1 MSGVGRSG
9 MGPRDGGSAV
19 RRGGLGRP
27 GAAPTRVSGGRL
39 GVRGVLLP
47 SGGRRGAGAIAV
59 VLASSALL
67 AGCGGGNDDNAPPPT
82 TTKASDPA
90 LVAPDP
96 AAPGTA
102 YLALGD
108 SLAQGVQRKAT
119 FATTREGYPDQL
131 AAALK
136 TAGTPVTLSR
146 IGCSGATV
154 SSLLD
159 GGRDCSPAAPVAMPY
174 ENHDAA
180 TSQLAY
186 AETYLKARGD
196 RPTLVTIDIGAND
209 LIGCA
214 GVDPA
219 KVRSCFADG
228 LPKVRTELREVAT
241 RLHAA
246 AGKRTVLAAMTY
258 YDPAVALV
266 RQQLAKP
273 AALAFHQIVRE
284 QANPT
289 IRRTFAAEGFVVAR
303 VDRAFGSDGPAT
315 NTAVDTTCRLTRLC
329 SAGADFHPNAAGYRR
344 IADAFLEV
352 VRTPVKDVAGG

>member
-1 MSGVGRSG
+1 M
-9 MGPRDGGSAV
+9 P
-19 RRGGLGRP
+19 GGLAL
-27 GAAPTRVSGGRL
+27 GAAVA
-39 GVRGVLLP
+39 VLLT
-47 SGGRRGAGAIAV
+47 
-59 VLASSALL
+59 
-67 AGCGGGNDDNAPPPT
+67 GCGGGGDDTPPPT
-82 TTKASDPA
+82 TTKAGDPA

-119 FATTREGYPDQL
+119 FATSREGYPDQL
-131 AAALK
+131 ATALED
-136 TAGTPVTLSR
+136 AGTPVTLSR

-154 SSLLD
+154 SSLLQ
-159 GGRDCSPAAPVAMPY
+159 GGRDCTPAAPVAMPY
-174 ENHDAA
+174 ENRDAA

-214 GVDPA
+214 GIDPEQ
-219 KVRSCFADG
+219 VRSCFADG
-228 LPKVRTELREVAT
+228 LPRVRTELREVAR
-241 RLHAA
+241 RLRDA
-246 AGKRTVLAAMTY
+246 AGERTVLAAMTY

-266 RQQLAKP
+266 RQRLAKP
-273 AALAFHQIVRE
+273 AALAFHEIVRE

-303 VDRAFGSDGPAT
+303 VDRAFGSDGAAT
-315 NTAVDTTCRLTRLC
+315 DEAVDTTCRLTRLC
-329 SAGADFHPNAAGYRR
+329 GTGQDFHPNAEGYRR

-352 VRTPVKDVAGG
+352 VRTPVKAAAGG